1 MLVNQGL
8 TVLRLTDA
16 TPYLS
21 EVQQPAL
28 ATAAD
33 VHTRTGLY
41 RLTANRSGGQ
51 LGYEEVPDATG
62 SSCIRC
68 VCTMQ
73 PSSHVIITA

>member
-51 LGYEEVPDATG
+51 LGYEEVADAAG
-62 SSCIRC
+62 SGCIRC
-68 VCTMQ
+68 VCT
-73 PSSHVIITA
+73 HAAE